1 MGMVTNWLEPNGVV
15 MSQGITVRKS
25 ALSTQVIDRHHRIG
39 INDIFTA
46 DTAALQGGQQFAVVA
61 HIGLRQHPLL
71 VLERGQAD
79 RAVADPRPVRHQHK
93 LRLKQRLDVQVLQF
107 HLIAQRPDGEVEA
120 PVADCRQ
127 KAESCA
133 SYIETRALGKVIL
146 N

>member
-15 MSQGITVRKS
+15 MSQGMTVRKS
-25 ALSTQVIDRHHRIG
+25 ALSTVIDRHHRIG
-39 INDIFTA
+39 IDDIFAA
-46 DTAALQGGQQFAVVA
+46 DVAALQGGQQFAVVT

-79 RAVADPRPVRHQHK
+79 GAVADPRPVSPPTQTQTQTAARRAGPAASSH
-93 LRLKQRLDVQVLQF
+93 RSASRWRSRGGRRGSP
-107 HLIAQRPDGEVEA
+107 A
-120 PVADCRQ
+120 